1 MLKKNDLYEGIW
13 QPVVNREKSHDRTER
28 PDIKRDTCHELE
40 RRSSQR
46 RSSDARQ
53 LGCVFQD
60 MTPPKSILRKSSDI
74 QEKEHESGRR
84 LCEYWSTIFQAR
96 VEGSSTI
103 TLRPSC
109 DTSRKL
115 VTTRVGKSTETKL
128 NELMATKKESA
139 PGPDGISLY
148 RCAGGLGSQFLFNA
162 YKHVLEGGAIP
173 VPLAE
178 SITVFPKSSDVDNNG
193 RIVRSP
199 EALRPL
205 TLCNCDCK
213 ILTAAICRGLHWYTV
228 R

>member
-1 MLKKNDLYEGIW
+1 MAFCSSPGSLLFARMHRIAFGFLSAFFFLAQSFAVYEGIW

-60 MTPPKSILRKSSDI
+60 LTPPKSILRKSSDI
-74 QEKEHESGRR
+74 QEKEDESGRR
-84 LCEYWSTIFQAR
+84 LCEYWSAIFQAR

-128 NELMATKKESA
+128 NELILPQRRNPLLVPM
-139 PGPDGISLY
+139 
-148 RCAGGLGSQFLFNA
+148 GLAFTGVRA
-162 YKHVLEGGAIP
+162 
-173 VPLAE
+173 
-178 SITVFPKSSDVDNNG
+178 DW
-193 RIVRSP
+193 VRSFSSTHTNISWRV
-199 EALRPL
+199 AQS
-205 TLCNCDCK
+205 LCHLPKAELCFPSPP
-213 ILTAAICRGLHWYTV
+213 TSTTMEGS
-228 R
+228 